1 MERVRMGLSSKD
13 SVAVI
18 KEEIVQDCK
27 DSGFTNSSGVQLL
40 LSNEETTLPHFASSK
55 SEQHQTLS
63 EMKSDPLASPGVVA
77 KSAADLFD
85 ASQKQRSGNIQQH
98 SVLPSMTNRFYKTHF
113 MGSGQK
119 FEDAT
124 KKQQF
129 LCEIP
134 PTASVFGTTKQWFH
148 SKASAVPAQLT
159 IFYAG
164 KVNVFDEISPEK
176 AQAIIL
182 LAGNGC
188 VSSNMAQPRLS
199 VDTLTSK
206 VAAADGALVNQS
218 MNVTRCSVLSSPV
231 SVSSHPIDQSRSTP
245 ASNNEDV
252 KVSNSLGFSANIVSE
267 AEPPRRVTSLGSIAA
282 TEIISSAAPQA
293 RKASLA
299 RFFEKRKERAMN
311 SAPYNL
317 CKKVADADR
326 ATPESGDFGYSATSD
341 VPGSISVSTF
351 KESSTEI

>member
-85 ASQKQRSGNIQQH
+85 ASQKQRSGNIQ
-98 SVLPSMTNRFYKTHF
+98 
-113 MGSGQK
+113 

>member
-85 ASQKQRSGNIQQH
+85 ASQKQRSGNIQ
-98 SVLPSMTNRFYKTHF
+98 
-113 MGSGQK
+113 

-148 SKASAVPAQLT
+148 SKASAAPAQLT

>member
-85 ASQKQRSGNIQQH
+85 ASQKQRSGNIQ
-98 SVLPSMTNRFYKTHF
+98 
-113 MGSGQK
+113 K

-148 SKASAVPAQLT
+148 SKASAAPAQLT